1 MLNATPA
8 LRLYARWRRRKL
20 EALRPVEMQ
29 EAQLLRLV
37 RHAQETRFGRDH
49 GFASLRSVAD
59 FQRQVPLRRF
69 EDFWGDYGKD
79 LGIIDAKAFSDLYR
93 EFKRRGWRDPPF
105 EEPAVMLA
113 EEEEPKR
120 FERLCLRA
128 LAENVIGE
136 SRAAEMLGISMRDLD
151 ARLEQA
157 A

>member
-1 MLNATPA
+1 MNVVLA
-8 LRLYARWRRRKL
+8 LGVLVLLIAVL
-20 EALRPVEMQ
+20 LVALKR
-29 EAQLLRLV
+29 
-37 RHAQETRFGRDH
+37 RFGV
-49 GFASLRSVAD
+49 SVQAIA
-59 FQRQVPLRRF
+59 FRC
-69 EDFWGDYGKD
+69 KD

-136 SRAAEMLGISMRDLD
+136 GRAAEDDDRARFEHVHKACNHMLRPP
-151 ARLEQA
+151 
-157 A
+157 

>member
-1 MLNATPA
+1 MAPA
-8 LRLYARWRRRKL
+8 AGIDEEKAAHRFAGAFLMPADVVRAEVGAHRSSISIGELV
-20 EALRPVEMQ
+20 ALKR
-29 EAQLLRLV
+29 
-37 RHAQETRFGRDH
+37 RFGV
-49 GFASLRSVAD
+49 SVQAIA
-59 FQRQVPLRRF
+59 FRC
-69 EDFWGDYGKD
+69 KD

-105 EEPAVMLA
+105 EEPAVMQA
-113 EEEEPKR
+113 DEEEPKR

>member
-1 MLNATPA
+1 MPA
-8 LRLYARWRRRKL
+8 DVVRAEVGAHRSSISIGELV
-20 EALRPVEMQ
+20 ALKE
-29 EAQLLRLV
+29 
-37 RHAQETRFGRDH
+37 RFGV
-49 GFASLRSVAD
+49 SVQAIA
-59 FQRQVPLRRF
+59 FRC
-69 EDFWGDYGKD
+69 KD
-79 LGIIDAKAFSDLYR
+79 LGIIDAKAFSELYR

-105 EEPAVMLA
+105 KEPAVMQA

-136 SRAAEMLGISMRDLD
+136 SRAAEMLGISVRELD